1 MIKVKQ
7 KNNLDRSFESSDF
20 IEIIQKASK
29 KVMNPFDNSVLELL
43 DLISKKIFRSKQSK
57 NFPASTA
64 LAFWLRKSSIH
75 ELKKS
80 FTGRQ
85 QSNTLLAARGMCLH
99 LPPSNVDTIF
109 VYSWAVSILCGNATV
124 CRIPDNQSEEIN
136 FLLEIILN
144 SCIDLNLN
152 ENFIFCNYPYGNS
165 IEKEIGSFVD
175 VRVIWG
181 GDEKVKTVSSIP
193 IKPAGISIG
202 FPNRNSYSLLNLENF
217 KKLKSES
224 KQELALNLFNDVYWF
239 DQLGCGSPKLLFLLN
254 SDEKDIHLLGEE
266 LQKIIS
272 KKNYKNHLSG
282 FVEKFVFAN
291 HGISEGSIGTTSLV
305 SNELFMS
312 EAKKPSEI
320 INNFSGG
327 GYMSYLRIE
336 DSTEIGSFLD
346 DTTQTITHYG
356 FNYEEIKQLA
366 TNLKNTGGLR
376 FVPLGE
382 ALKFDVIW
390 DGLNLFDYMTK
401 TITFR

>member
-1 MIKVKQ
+1 
-7 KNNLDRSFESSDF
+7 
-20 IEIIQKASK
+20 
-29 KVMNPFDNSVLELL
+29 
-43 DLISKKIFRSKQSK
+43 
-57 NFPASTA
+57 
-64 LAFWLRKSSIH
+64 
-75 ELKKS
+75 
-80 FTGRQ
+80 
-85 QSNTLLAARGMCLH
+85 MCLH

-202 FPNRNSYSLLNLENF
+202 FPNRNSYSLLNLEDF

-224 KQELALNLFNDVYWF
+224 RQELALNLFNDVYWF

-254 SDEKDIHLLGEE
+254 SDEKDVHLLGEE

-272 KKNYKNHLSG
+272 KKL
-282 FVEKFVFAN
+282 
-291 HGISEGSIGTTSLV
+291 
-305 SNELFMS
+305 
-312 EAKKPSEI
+312 
-320 INNFSGG
+320 
-327 GYMSYLRIE
+327 
-336 DSTEIGSFLD
+336 
-346 DTTQTITHYG
+346 
-356 FNYEEIKQLA
+356 
-366 TNLKNTGGLR
+366 
-376 FVPLGE
+376 
-382 ALKFDVIW
+382 
-390 DGLNLFDYMTK
+390 
-401 TITFR
+401 